1 MLNENS
7 SSSPNGDVL
16 AEADGNITRSKFLR
30 IDWLGQTL
38 ASFCWIV
45 SVFVYGYASGDGLQL
60 STGDWGHNF
69 SLKEGIVSSYSIYN
83 IIRLMAC
90 LIIANMGMAFS
101 EIMWLS
107 VHHLMIDWIELE
119 LVESSMGEPCE
130 NRIRCQKSIRAR
142 ELGVPIQRYPRQLR
156 FGY

>member
-16 AEADGNITRSKFLR
+16 AEVDGNITRSRFLR

-60 STGDWGHNF
+60 STGDWLQLGAA
-69 SLKEGIVSSYSIYN
+69 SSWF
-83 IIRLMAC
+83 
-90 LIIANMGMAFS
+90 IANMAS
-101 EIMWLS
+101 LAN
-107 VHHLMIDWIELE
+107 D
-119 LVESSMGEPCE
+119 
-130 NRIRCQKSIRAR
+130 
-142 ELGVPIQRYPRQLR
+142 
-156 FGY
+156 